1 VNDKNKDG
9 PRHVRSRRA
18 AHCCSIRSAAS
29 AKKVGRKREK
39 ARLFPGFK
47 VEAAM
52 HTEADK
58 TEQLTQIMREI
69 ETVVIIL
76 CSERP
81 N

>member
-1 VNDKNKDG
+1 MATFGSPYRVNDKNKAG
-9 PRHVRSRRA
+9 SRHVGPRRA
-18 AHCCSIRSAAS
+18 AYCCSIRSAAS
-29 AKKVGRKREK
+29 AKKVGGKREK

-58 TEQLTQIMREI
+58 IEQLTQ
-69 ETVVIIL
+69 L
-76 CSERP
+76 